1 MRALIAIAI
10 VATLGLP
17 VFAAD
22 GAISTWMSGAGP
34 SARTYVF
41 KTHDHTF
48 VGAVCGPCDDPSAVF
63 RIADGA
69 ATDDTHASFSI
80 VGGKGTPSKLTL
92 TRVDG
97 EGSLEVTVKS
107 VAAPNTPRLDG
118 RWVAAGRVA
127 QQNVTLKLRDGDKVW
142 GVICGPCDKPA
153 GVFLVEDGALDGDAI
168 SFFIHHVDRRNFMKG
183 VIAGNV
189 MKFKW
194 VREGRENEPGGEMTL
209 IGPIR

>member
-48 VGAVCGPCDDPSAVF
+48 VGAVF

-118 RWVAAGRVA
+118 RWVAQGRAA
-127 QQNVTLKLRDGDKVW
+127 QQNVTLKLRDRDKIW

-153 GVFLVEDGALDGDAI
+153 GVFLIEDGVLDGEAI
-168 SFFIHHVDRRNFMKG
+168 SFFIHHTDRRNFMKG
-183 VIAGNV
+183 VITGNV

-209 IGPIR
+209 IGPLR